1 MKLLHFAAAAFAL
14 ALSGVA
20 FAQAPAAAPQLD
32 PESGLVMTGDW
43 QIVKGYC
50 AACHS
55 TKLITQAGKTRDGWV
70 ESIRWM
76 QKNHG
81 LWDLGPTEPGI
92 LDYLA
97 ANYGVK
103 ASANIRRKPL
113 PAALMPPTPSQP

>member
-1 MKLLHFAAAAFAL
+1 MKLLHVAAATLAL
-14 ALSGVA
+14 AIAGAAS
-20 FAQAPAAAPQLD
+20 AQAPAAPELD

-55 TKLITQAGKTRDGWV
+55 TKLITQAGKTREGWI

-76 QKNHG
+76 QRTQG

-103 ASANIRRKPL
+103 ANHGRRKPL
-113 PAALMPPTPSQP
+113 PPALMPPLPAKAS